1 VTWTVGPS
9 SAAIRTLDRLP
20 NKVLP
25 AVIDFIFGPLAT
37 SPHEVGKPLGQDF
50 AGLHSARRGAYRVIY
65 EIDNNDHSVTVVRVA
80 HRSEAYPP
88 LTSDQGSSGARG
100 FRL

>member
-1 VTWTVGPS
+1 VTWTVGLS

-25 AVIDFIFGPLAT
+25 AVVDFIYGPLAT
-37 SPHEVGKPLGQDF
+37 NPHQVGKPLAQDF

-65 EIDNNDHSVTVVRVA
+65 EIDEADHSVTVVRVA
-80 HRSEAYPP
+80 HRSEVYRPSP
-88 LTSDQGSSGARG
+88 
-100 FRL
+100 

>member
-1 VTWTVGPS
+1 MTWTVGLS

-25 AVIDFIFGPLAT
+25 AVIDFIYGPLAN
-37 SPHEVGKPLGQDF
+37 SPHRVGKPLGQDF

-65 EIDNNDHSVTVVRVA
+65 EIDDAEHSVTVVRVA
-80 HRSEAYPP
+80 HRGEAYR
-88 LTSDQGSSGARG
+88 SGR
-100 FRL
+100 

>member
-1 VTWTVGPS
+1 MTWAVGLS

-25 AVIDFIFGPLAT
+25 AVIDFIYGPLAH
-37 SPHEVGKPLGQDF
+37 SPHRVGKPLGQDF

-65 EIDNNDHSVTVVRVA
+65 EIDDAEHSVTVVRVA
-80 HRSEAYPP
+80 HRSEAYR
-88 LTSDQGSSGARG
+88 SGQ
-100 FRL
+100 